1 MQYGRIKKRDP
12 GGIQLFNKINII
24 SDSILIQLEK
34 EFHKDILES
43 SVAVLTAPNVKTK
56 FSNFATNIREL
67 TRELFSTLAPDEE
80 VKHCDWYEKE
90 TPEGKADITRLQRM
104 IFAIKGGLSN
114 DFIKEELNFDFENA
128 TSTLNRV
135 IKELNKYTHINEKV
149 YYRSDETGFEMVE
162 NTLISLDRFLKTIKN
177 VRSIIT
183 EKLEECIYVSV
194 SHALT
199 DDILNEIDII
209 ATHYWVEGVW
219 IEGIDI
225 QEITSIHI
233 SVDVTGSV
241 DVKHQYGSDG
251 DFRRGDGVHYENSYP
266 LSLSLILDVDDPLDV
281 SINTDDINI
290 DNSNFFE

>member
-1 MQYGRIKKRDP
+1 M
-12 GGIQLFNKINII
+12 FNKINKI

-34 EFHKDILES
+34 DFHKDILES

-67 TRELFSTLAPDEE
+67 TRELFYTLAPDDE
-80 VKHCDWYEKE
+80 VKKCDWYEKE

-114 DFIKEELNFDFENA
+114 DFIEDELNFDFENA
-128 TSTLNRV
+128 TSALNKV
-135 IKELNKYTHINEKV
+135 IQDLNKYTHINEKV
-149 YYRSDETGFEMVE
+149 YYRSDETGFEMVQK
-162 NTLISLDRFLKTIKN
+162 TLISLECFLKTIED

-183 EKLEECIYVSV
+183 EKLEELIYDSV
-194 SHALT
+194 SNALT

-209 ATHYWVEGVW
+209 ATHYW
-219 IEGIDI
+219 IEGAWVDEINI
-225 QEITSIHI
+225 QGITSSYI
-233 SVDVTGSV
+233 SVEVTGSV

-266 LSLSLILDVDDPLDV
+266 LSLSLILDVDDPLEI